1 MYLRGSHWNM
11 KKRRPRSSNPW
22 RVLLLLILIGAALY
36 VNQVVLPATPPLF
49 IPTATETRNPES
61 FINEAAA
68 LYDEG
73 KLSQAIQIYRQ
84 AVANDPDN
92 PSIYLAMARAQ
103 IYTSRYEDAL
113 ESAERALILNNN
125 NPVAHAIKAWA
136 LDFLGDYTQAEA
148 AVKRALELDSNN
160 ALSHAVYAEVLMD
173 KSLAGQGD
181 INAIDK
187 AADESQMAM
196 TIDPT
201 LLESRRARGYVLWN
215 TGNWQ
220 EAVTEYK
227 AALAINDKIADL
239 HMALGYNYHSLGE
252 YDQAVQSF
260 LQAYALNPTDPMAPF
275 EISRTYSTVGD
286 FTQSVQYADQAVK
299 TEPSNAKLH
308 GNLGVMYYKNNQLDQ
323 AAAELGLAI
332 QGGLLE
338 DGTHVEGAPLNYG
351 AVAEYYAI
359 YGLAL
364 AKLSRCAEAV
374 PIFQAIRS
382 GVSEDEIN
390 VYNAEQGLILCKEG
404 PVGTDEPAGGEAT
417 DSVATEA
424 VATES
429 VDGEV
434 ETTETPEAQ
443 P

>member
-1 MYLRGSHWNM
+1 MYLRGSNWNM
-11 KKRRPRSSNPW
+11 KKKRPRRSNPW

-36 VNQVVLPATPPLF
+36 INQVVVPATPPLF

-61 FINEAAA
+61 FINEADA
-68 LYDEG
+68 LYNEG

-84 AVANDPDN
+84 AIANNPNN
-92 PSIYLAMARAQ
+92 PSIYLSMARAQ
-103 IYTSRYEDAL
+103 IYTARYEDAL

-148 AVKRALELDSNN
+148 TVKRALELDSNS
-160 ALSHAVYAEVLMD
+160 ALAHAVYAEVLMD

-187 AADESQMAM
+187 ASEESRTAMA
-196 TIDPT
+196 IDPS

-215 TGNWQ
+215 TGNYQ

-239 HMALGYNYHSLGE
+239 HMALGYNYHYLGE
-252 YDQAVQSF
+252 YDLAVQSF
-260 LQAYALNPTDPMAPF
+260 LQAYALNPTDPAAAF

-286 FTQSVQYADQAVK
+286 FTQAVQYADQAVK
-299 TEPSNAKLH
+299 SEPGNAKLH

-323 AAAELGLAI
+323 SVNELGLAI
-332 QGGLLE
+332 RGGTLE
-338 DGTHVEGAPLNYG
+338 DGTLVEGVSLNYG

-359 YGLAL
+359 YGLGL
-364 AKLSRCAEAV
+364 AKLNRCAEAV
-374 PIFQAIRS
+374 PIFQAIRT
-382 GVSEDEIN
+382 GVPEDEIN
-390 VYNAEQGLILCKEG
+390 VYNAEQGLILCQEG
-404 PVGTDEPAGGEAT
+404 PIGTEAPVDGE
-417 DSVATEA
+417 ATEA
-424 VATES
+424 V
-429 VDGEV
+429 DGVV
-434 ETTETPEAQ
+434 EITVTPEAQ